1 MNQPNQLFNE
11 KASAGGAGGATDEI
25 FVPTHTVPAWGLEIW
40 DVPDTA
46 REPAGLLP
54 ADTRVRVLERRP
66 DGLVRVATPGGDST
80 AWADGRHLQEI
91 PADDSAA
98 ALDFVAALRT
108 SVESYQRLLD
118 DLAAKRIDADSFR
131 RRAFDAGL
139 LLRDGAALMFD
150 LPSGR
155 WYRYDG
161 IEVRPMGPGRP
172 AADQGGER
180 EG

>member
-11 KASAGGAGGATDEI
+11 KASAGGAGDTTDEI
-25 FVPTHTVPAWGLEIW
+25 FVPTHTVPAWGLEVW
-40 DVPDTA
+40 SVPDTA
-46 REPAGLLP
+46 QEPAGLLP

-66 DGLVRVATPGGDST
+66 DGLVRVATAEGI
-80 AWADGRHLQEI
+80 AAVWADGRHLQEI
-91 PADDSAA
+91 PAGDPATA
-98 ALDFVAALRT
+98 MGFVAELQA
-108 SVESYQRLLD
+108 SVASYQRLLD

-139 LLRDGAALMFD
+139 VLRDGAALMFD

-155 WYRYDG
+155 WYWYDG
-161 IEVRPMGPGRP
+161 VQVRPMGPG
-172 AADQGGER
+172 ADQGGES